1 MRAQRGT
8 SQVVSRFRARIGKSK
23 TGVRTAFRIAA
34 GELRASAG
42 SPKGKLAIAALLLL
56 PLLYASAQLLLTHD
70 PDDRLDSLPA
80 ALVDDDHAG
89 GLGAQLAGTLG
100 ANGGFAWEAT
110 SANKAENGLGNGDY
124 AFTVTIP
131 EGFTEGLTPGAGAPA
146 PLTLTVGED
155 GGYLSTAIASQVTD
169 QVRAAISDVAGE
181 GAANR
186 VHVDLS
192 TVAGSPQRAAQL
204 AESAR
209 ELGEGERAL
218 ATVSGR
224 LATGGTGLA
233 TGLTTLRAGTEQLPS
248 QTARLATGAEQVAT
262 GATTAAAVGNQ
273 LVSGSATLRETLDN
287 AHGELTQRLRAG
299 GLSEAEVAYAA
310 EVFGTLRTPIDA
322 ATNQARQAAAD
333 LRMLA
338 DGSHRVATAT
348 RQLAT
353 ATSTLTTGIADASDH
368 ANELAGTAARL
379 HEGVVTSA
387 DNTSRVA
394 ADADALHTSS
404 GGGHERG
411 DATGAGQP
419 AVGSAGTPGG
429 PQTTERTVLAPV
441 LLVLAT
447 WIGAMT
453 LFLLLRPLSAR
464 ALAAGVA
471 SWRVSLGGW
480 LPAAALGTAQV
491 LVLFAVVTWLAG
503 LDAGIP
509 VATGL
514 LVLIALTFTAIGHAL
529 ASLFGRMGILV
540 MGVLLAVQFVSV
552 SAALPWRGVPDALIP
567 LHAVLPM
574 GHAVEG
580 LQQVLLRGGSSIVPH
595 IAVLCAYLATAAAV
609 SCLAASHRR
618 MWTLDRLRSAPSPAR

>member
-1 MRAQRGT
+1 MRKGT
-8 SQVVSRFRARIGKSK
+8 KDGRS
-23 TGVRTAFRIAA
+23 GVRAAFRIAV
-34 GELRASAG
+34 GELRRTAG
-42 SPKGKLAIAALLLL
+42 NPKGKLAVAALLLL
-56 PLLYASAQLLLTHD
+56 PLLYASAQLLITHD
-70 PDDRLDSLPA
+70 PDDRLDSLSA
-80 ALVDDDHAG
+80 ALVDDDKGG
-89 GLGAQLAGTLG
+89 GLGARLAGELG
-100 ANGGFAWEAT
+100 TDGGFAWEAT

-131 EGFTEGLTPGAGAPA
+131 EGFADGLAPGAGAPA
-146 PLTLTVGED
+146 PLALTVGED
-155 GGYLSTAIASQVTD
+155 GGYLSTAIASQVTE
-169 QVRAAISDVAGE
+169 QVRAAIAEVAGE

-186 VHVDLS
+186 VHVDLV
-192 TVAGSPQRAAQL
+192 TVTGSPRQAAQL

-233 TGLTTLRAGTEQLPS
+233 TGLTTLRAGTEQLPA
-248 QTARLATGAEQVAT
+248 QTAKLATGAEQVAT

-273 LVSGSATLRETLDN
+273 LVSGSATLRATLDD

-299 GLSEAEVAYAA
+299 GLSEAEVTHAV
-310 EVFGTLRTPIDA
+310 EVFGRLRVPIDA
-322 ATNQARQAAAD
+322 ATTQARQAAAD
-333 LRMLA
+333 LRVLA
-338 DGSHRVATAT
+338 DGSHRVATAN

-387 DNTSRVA
+387 DNTSRFA
-394 ADADALHTSS
+394 ADADALHTAS
-404 GGGHERG
+404 GQERG
-411 DATGAGQP
+411 DASGAGLP
-419 AVGSAGTPGG
+419 PLSSADSPGG
-429 PQTTERTVLAPV
+429 PPATERTAIAPV
-441 LLVLAT
+441 VLGLAA
-447 WIGAMT
+447 WIGAMA
-453 LFLLLRPLSAR
+453 LFLLLRPLSVR

-480 LPAAALGTAQV
+480 LPGAALGAAQV
-491 LVLFAVVTWLAG
+491 LVLFAVVAWLSG
-503 LDAGIP
+503 LEAGIP
-509 VATGL
+509 ASAGL

-529 ASLFGRMGILV
+529 AALFGRMGILL

-552 SAALPWRGVPDALIP
+552 GAALPWRDVPDALGP
-567 LHAVLPM
+567 LNAVLPM

-580 LQQVLLRGGSSIVPH
+580 LQHALLRQGDSLVPH
-595 IAVLCAYLATAAAV
+595 VAVLCAYLAVAAVV

-618 MWTLDRLRSAPSPAR
+618 VWTLDRLRSTPAR